1 MTHSGTDPKGPAG
14 AGPQIRAV
22 IFDLDGCLVDSEPL
36 VISALADELA
46 HMGVQG
52 MDADYIR
59 AEFLGRSI
67 TAICQVAA
75 QGIGPFDQTAFVTR
89 FEARLLDRYRQELRS
104 ITGAVDLLQR
114 LEERGIPMAIGTGGS
129 IARMQATL
137 RISGLDR
144 YFPNRAFSADQVAR
158 GKPAPDLFL
167 FAAQNLNVA
176 PEACIVIEDSPHG
189 VRAARDAGMM
199 ALGFTGGAHLT
210 GIKSAHHDL
219 LLRAGAAQVCDDLG
233 DIYDAIAQRLIE

>member
-1 MTHSGTDPKGPAG
+1 MTRSDTDPKGPAG
-14 AGPQIRAV
+14 AGRHIRAV

-52 MDADYIR
+52 MDADSIR

-75 QGIGPFDQTAFVTR
+75 QGIGPFDQTAFVAR
-89 FEARLLDRYRQELRS
+89 FETRLLDRYRQELHC
-104 ITGAVDLLQR
+104 ITGAADLLQR
-114 LEERGIPMAIGTGGS
+114 LDDRGIPMAIGTGGS
-129 IARMQATL
+129 IARMQTTL

-144 YFPNRAFSADQVAR
+144 YFPDTAFSADQVAR
-158 GKPAPDLFL
+158 GKPAPDLFV
-167 FAAQNLNVA
+167 FAAENLNVA

-189 VRAARDAGMM
+189 VRAARDAGMI

-210 GIKSAHHDL
+210 GIKPAHRDL
-219 LLRAGAAQVCDDLG
+219 LQAAGAAQVCDDLA
-233 DIYDAIAQRLIE
+233 DIYRAIAERLTG